1 MKKYQRGWV
10 TVEGTRV
17 KRYVGRYRVYHSDG
31 TFSRPKLFLGL
42 KSEITKSEAQAKL
55 DAFLRVGGGRPA
67 PARNLTFLEY
77 WNQLYVPRHKLRW
90 SEPTAAGYDAYIRA
104 YLSPAFA
111 NTRLTD
117 IQPEHIAAFFD
128 RLRREHTKAVVRKCW
143 TMLKSVFEDAVDDD
157 VIQKNPIRKVPHP
170 KTKIP
175 FRPVMEKDVVGWV
188 LDAVGENARNSAILH
203 IAVFSAVRP
212 AEVFGLRWRSFC
224 DDHIVI
230 RDSAWEGK
238 LLEDQSKTGE
248 TTGERKVSIGPLTKA
263 AILRWRE
270 QSKDTSLNALMFP
283 SKKGTP
289 ISSRNFRNRVLLP
302 IQEKLNQELRRKGKP
317 ELNAPLSFQV
327 LRRSQATRNQRRLKD
342 VQSHLGHRSIVTTAN
357 IYAQEIPASVKEM
370 VAADEAEV
378 LTAKKSGES
387 IGPKLAPKKMR
398 SKTVSA

>member
-1 MKKYQRGWV
+1 MSSIGERHKPFTMRKYQRGWV

-17 KRYVGRYRVYHSDG
+17 KRYVGRYRVYHSNG

-42 KSEITKSEAQAKL
+42 KSEITKSEARAKL
-55 DAFLRVGGGRPA
+55 DAFLRAGGSRPA
-67 PARNLTFLEY
+67 PARNLTLLEY
-77 WNQLYVPRHKLRW
+77 WNQLYVPTHKLRW

-104 YLSPAFA
+104 YLGPAFGS
-111 NTRLTD
+111 TRLID
-117 IQPEHIAAFFD
+117 VQPEHIAAFFD
-128 RLRREHTKAVVRKCW
+128 KLRREHTKAVVRKCW
-143 TMLKSVFEDAVDDD
+143 TMLKSVFEDAVDHD

-175 FRPVMEKDVVGWV
+175 FRPVMDKDALRWV
-188 LDAVGENARNSAILH
+188 LDAVGDNARNSAILY

-248 TTGERKVSIGPLTKA
+248 TTGERMVSIGPLTRA
-263 AILRWRE
+263 ALLRWRE
-270 QSKDTSLNALMFP
+270 QSKDTFPNALIFP

-302 IQEKLNQELRRKGKP
+302 IQQKVNQELRRQGKP

-342 VQSHLGHRSIVTTAN
+342 VQAHLGHRSILTTAN

-370 VAADEAEV
+370 VAADEAEIRNSNQ
-378 LTAKKSGES
+378 TGES
-387 IGPKLAPKKMR
+387 IGPK
-398 SKTVSA
+398 